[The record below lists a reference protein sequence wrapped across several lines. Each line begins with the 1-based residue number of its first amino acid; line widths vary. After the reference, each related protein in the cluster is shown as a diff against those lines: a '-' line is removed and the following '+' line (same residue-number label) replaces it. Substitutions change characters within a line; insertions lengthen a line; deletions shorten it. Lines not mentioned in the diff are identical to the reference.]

1 MADTL
6 KKFFL
11 LRHCLSKNS
20 SLTTVL
26 KFVINFSQLLQVFS
40 LTVILFLLLQLLCY
54 SPCQEVLTYHIRW
67 STYLLLATLYQDQ
80 VLDLCRLEIWQNPCY
95 KVIRVIKVSFQQQ
108 SLVLYLLTVHTS
120 GRLSDHG
127 GDNNRS
133 VKKAITITRIMS
145 HAIECNWH
153 ANETLSRWDL
163 VASLLHRDSD
173 DLHKPRCD

>member
-11 LRHCLSKNS
+11 LRYCLSKNS

-80 VLDLCRLEIWQNPCY
+80 GLDLCRLEIWQNPLRSWTCSKGFPPTTVSCFVLADSSY
-95 KVIRVIKVSFQQQ
+95 IRAFKRTWWWQQQ
-108 SLVLYLLTVHTS
+108 ERQKSKYNY
-120 GRLSDHG
+120 SDHVG
-127 GDNNRS
+127 SNVTD
-133 VKKAITITRIMS
+133 MPM
-145 HAIECNWH
+145 
-153 ANETLSRWDL
+153 
-163 VASLLHRDSD
+163 
-173 DLHKPRCD
+173 KPCPDGI

>member
-11 LRHCLSKNS
+11 LRYCLSKNS
-20 SLTTVL
+20 PLTAGL
-26 KFVINFSQLLQVFS
+26 KFVINFSQLLQAFS

-67 STYLLLATLYQDQ
+67 STYLLLGTLYQDQ
-80 VLDLCRLEIWQNPCY
+80 GLDLCRLELTNPCY
-95 KVIRVIKVSFQQQ
+95 KVIGEIKVSFQQQ
-108 SLVLYLLTVHTS
+108 SLVLYLLTVHTL

-145 HAIECNWH
+145 H
-153 ANETLSRWDL
+153 R
-163 VASLLHRDSD
+163 R
-173 DLHKPRCD
+173 